1 MSSILAW
8 TKAACLLL
16 LASEAFAS
24 PIELEKRYVL
34 HLSMSATREKSDMN
48 TALIE
53 TRGTGE
59 PQGPSNSFKTM
70 DAAII
75 AQLAGGTE
83 YNTVYPAS
91 IDQNSAKGT
100 ADIINQITTGLKSN
114 PNRCF
119 ILEGYSQG
127 AAATVDAMSK
137 ITGANFDAVKGVF
150 LIGNPHHK
158 SGLACNVDSN
168 GGTTTKNVN
177 GLTVLVG
184 SIPANWVSKTLDV
197 CAYGDGVCD
206 TAHGFGITAQ
216 HLSYKSDANVQNQG
230 IKFVLGKLRGT

>member
-1 MSSILAW
+1 M
-8 TKAACLLL
+8 
-16 LASEAFAS
+16 
-24 PIELEKRYVL
+24 
-34 HLSMSATREKSDMN
+34 
-48 TALIE
+48 
-53 TRGTGE
+53 
-59 PQGPSNSFKTM
+59 
-70 DAAII
+70 
-75 AQLAGGTE
+75 
-83 YNTVYPAS
+83 
-91 IDQNSAKGT
+91 
-100 ADIINQITTGLKSN
+100 KSN

-197 CAYGDGVCD
+197 CAYVSFDHCLKKERD
-206 TAHGFGITAQ
+206 
-216 HLSYKSDANVQNQG
+216 
-230 IKFVLGKLRGT
+230 VLT